1 MTHCY
6 EEQPAMST
14 EQVSTRNADSTR
26 NRCRLITRGEAGS
39 MTYHGPTLLRTR
51 GYDRLILTPGLF
63 IRPFPVKLDSSLLY
77 FNDVAP
83 MQ

>member
-1 MTHCY
+1 
-6 EEQPAMST
+6 
-14 EQVSTRNADSTR
+14 
-26 NRCRLITRGEAGS
+26 
-39 MTYHGPTLLRTR
+39 MTYHGLTSLRTR